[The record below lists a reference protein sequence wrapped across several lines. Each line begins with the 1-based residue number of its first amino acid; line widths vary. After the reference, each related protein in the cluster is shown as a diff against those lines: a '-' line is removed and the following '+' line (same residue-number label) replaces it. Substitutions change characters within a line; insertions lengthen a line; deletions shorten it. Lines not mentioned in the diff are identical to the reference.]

1 MKYMGSKR
9 RIAKDILPIILK
21 DRKPE
26 QWYVEPFCGGCNMI
40 ELVDGNR
47 IANDYNEYIAEMWNA
62 LVNRNWQ
69 PPTEITEEQYN
80 VIKANKEQY
89 PKELV
94 GFIGIAV
101 TFGSTWFGTYARNKR
116 GTNYAME
123 GRKNLMK
130 QVERLQGT
138 IFTSSSYCDITL
150 PKNSIIYC
158 DPPYEGVAG
167 YKDKFNHTAL
177 WQWCREKAKEGHS
190 VFISEYNAPNDFEC
204 IWQAELKTNM
214 NAKYET
220 KPVEK
225 LFKFSPTNVQ

>member
-1 MKYMGSKR
+1 MWSKAR
-9 RIAKDILPIILK
+9 FAKELLPIILK
-21 DRKPE
+21 YRKPY

-40 ELVDGNR
+40 ELVDGKR
-47 IANDYNEYIAEMWNA
+47 IANDYNEYVAEMWNA

-80 VIKANKEQY
+80 DIKANKEQY

-94 GFIGIAV
+94 GFTGIAV

-138 IFTSSSYCDITL
+138 IFTSNSYCDIAL

-167 YKDKFNHTAL
+167 YKDKFNHIAF
-177 WQWCREKAKEGHS
+177 WQWCREKTKEGHS

>member
-1 MKYMGSKR
+1 
-9 RIAKDILPIILK
+9 
-21 DRKPE
+21 
-26 QWYVEPFCGGCNMI
+26 
-40 ELVDGNR
+40 
-47 IANDYNEYIAEMWNA
+47 MWNA

-80 VIKANKEQY
+80 HIKANKEQY

-94 GFIGIAV
+94 GFTGIAV

-138 IFTSSSYCDITL
+138 IFTSSSYCDIAL

-167 YKDKFNHTAL
+167 YKDKFNHTDF
-177 WQWCREKAKEGHS
+177 WEWCREKTKKGHS
-190 VFISEYNAPNDFEC
+190 VFISEYNAPNDFKC
-204 IWQAELKTNM
+204 IWQSELKTNM
-214 NAKYET
+214 NAKHET
-220 KPVEK
+220 KPIEK
-225 LFKFSPTNVQ
+225 LFKFSLKNEGKRC

>member
-9 RIAKDILPIILK
+9 RIAKDILPIILEN
-21 DRKPE
+21 RMPN

-40 ELVDGNR
+40 ELVNGNR
-47 IANDYNEYIAEMWNA
+47 IANDYNEYVAEMWNA

-80 VIKANKEQY
+80 YIKTNKEQY

-94 GFIGIAV
+94 GFTGIAV

-123 GRKNLMK
+123 GRSNLMK

-138 IFTSSSYCDITL
+138 IFISSSYCDIAL

-167 YKDKFNHTAL
+167 YKDKFNHIAF
-177 WQWCREKAKEGHS
+177 WQWCREKTNEGHS

-204 IWQAELKTNM
+204 IWQSELKTNM

>member
-1 MKYMGSKR
+1 MGSKR

-21 DRKPE
+21 NRMPE
-26 QWYVEPFCGGCNMI
+26 QFYVEPFCGGCNMI
-40 ELVDGNR
+40 ELVDGKR
-47 IANDYNEYIAEMWNA
+47 IANDYNEYVVEMWNA

-80 VIKANKEQY
+80 DIKANKEQY

-94 GFIGIAV
+94 GFTGIQM
-101 TFGSTWFGTYARNKR
+101 TFGSTWFGTYARDKR
-116 GTNYAME
+116 HENYARVRAME

-138 IFTSSSYCDITL
+138 IFTSSSYCDIAL

-167 YKDKFNHTAL
+167 YKDKFNHTAF
-177 WQWCREKAKEGHS
+177 WQWCREKTKEGHS

-225 LFKFSPTNVQ
+225 LFKFFPTNV

>member
-9 RIAKDILPIILK
+9 RIAKDILPIILEN
-21 DRKPE
+21 RNPN

-40 ELVDGNR
+40 ELVNRNR
-47 IANDYNEYIAEMWNA
+47 IANDYNEYVAEMWNA

-69 PPTEITEEQYN
+69 PPTEITEGEYN
-80 VIKANKEQY
+80 DIKANKEQY

-94 GFIGIAV
+94 GFTGIAV

-123 GRKNLMK
+123 GRNNLMK

-138 IFTSSSYCDITL
+138 IFTSSSYCGIAL
-150 PKNSIIYC
+150 PENSIIYC

-167 YKDKFNHTAL
+167 YKDKFNHIAF
-177 WQWCREKAKEGHS
+177 WQWCREKTNEGHS
-190 VFISEYNAPNDFEC
+190 VFISEYNAPNDFYC
-204 IWQAELKTNM
+204 IWQSELKTNM

-225 LFKFSPTNVQ
+225 LFKFSPKNVQ

>member
-9 RIAKDILPIILK
+9 RIAKEILPIILK
-21 DRKPE
+21 DRNPE
-26 QWYVEPFCGGCNMI
+26 QWYVEPFCGGCNTI
-40 ELVDGNR
+40 GLVDGNR
-47 IANDYNEYIAEMWNA
+47 IANDYNEYVAEMWEA

-69 PPTEITEEQYN
+69 PPCEITEDQYN
-80 VIKANKEQY
+80 SIKANKDKY

-94 GFIGIAV
+94 GFTGIAV

-123 GRKNLMK
+123 GRSNLMK
-130 QVERLQGT
+130 QVERLRGT
-138 IFTSSSYCDITL
+138 IFTSSSYCEIAL

-167 YKDKFNHTAL
+167 YKDKFDHVTF
-177 WQWCREKAKEGHS
+177 WKWCREKQKEGHS
-190 VFISEYNAPNDFEC
+190 VFISEYNAPKDFVC
-204 IWQAELKTNM
+204 IWQSELKTNM

-225 LFKFSPTNVQ
+225 LYRYTS

>member
-9 RIAKDILPIILK
+9 RIAKDILPIILENRMP
-21 DRKPE
+21 D

-40 ELVDGNR
+40 ELVNGNR
-47 IANDYNEYIAEMWNA
+47 IANDYNEYVAEMWKA

-69 PPTEITEEQYN
+69 PPPEITEEQYN
-80 VIKANKEQY
+80 DIKVNKEQY

-94 GFIGIAV
+94 GFAGIAV

-130 QVERLQGT
+130 QVERLRGT
-138 IFTSSSYCDITL
+138 IFTSISYCDIDL

-167 YKDKFNHTAL
+167 YKDKFNHVAF
-177 WQWCREKAKEGHS
+177 WQWCREKTNEGHS

-204 IWQAELKTNM
+204 IWQSELKTNM

-225 LFKFSPTNVQ
+225 LFKFSPKNV

>member
-9 RIAKDILPIILK
+9 RIAKYILPIILK
-21 DRKPE
+21 DRKPG
-26 QWYVEPFCGGCNMI
+26 QWYVEPFCGGCNVI
-40 ELVDGNR
+40 EHVDGKR
-47 IANDYNEYIAEMWNA
+47 IANDYNEYVVEMWNA

-80 VIKANKEQY
+80 HIKANKEQY

-94 GFIGIAV
+94 GFTGIAM
-101 TFGSTWFGTYARNKR
+101 TFGATWFGTYARDKR
-116 GTNYAME
+116 YDNYPKKRAME

-138 IFTSSSYCDITL
+138 IFTSSSYCDIAL
-150 PKNSIIYC
+150 PENSIIYC

-167 YKDKFNHTAL
+167 YKDKFNHIAF
-177 WQWCREKAKEGHS
+177 WQWCRDKKKEGHTI
-190 VFISEYNAPNDFEC
+190 FISEYSAPNDFEC
-204 IWQAELKTNM
+204 IWQSELKTNM

-225 LFKFSPTNVQ
+225 LFTL

>member
-9 RIAKDILPIILK
+9 RIAKYILPIILK
-21 DRKPE
+21 DRKPG
-26 QWYVEPFCGGCNMI
+26 QWYVEPFCGGCNVI
-40 ELVDGNR
+40 EYVDGKR
-47 IANDYNEYIAEMWNA
+47 IANDYNEYVVEMWNA

-80 VIKANKEQY
+80 HIKANKEQY

-94 GFIGIAV
+94 GFTGIAM
-101 TFGSTWFGTYARNKR
+101 TFGATWFGTYARDKR
-116 GTNYAME
+116 HDNYPKKRAME

-138 IFTSSSYCDITL
+138 IFTSSSYCDIAL

-167 YKDKFNHTAL
+167 YKDKFNHTAF
-177 WQWCREKAKEGHS
+177 WQWCREKTKEGHS

-204 IWQAELKTNM
+204 IWQSELKTNM

-225 LFKFSPTNVQ
+225 LFTL

>member
-1 MKYMGSKR
+1 MWSKAR
-9 RIAKDILPIILK
+9 FAKELLPIILK
-21 DRKPE
+21 YRKPY

-40 ELVDGNR
+40 ELVDGKR
-47 IANDYNEYIAEMWNA
+47 IANDYNEYVAEMWNA

-80 VIKANKEQY
+80 DIKANKEQY

-94 GFIGIAV
+94 GFTGIAV

-138 IFTSSSYCDITL
+138 IFTSSSYCDIAL

-167 YKDKFNHTAL
+167 YKDKFNHTIF
-177 WQWCREKAKEGHS
+177 WQWCRDMANMGHTLF
-190 VFISEYNAPNDFEC
+190 VSEYSAPDDFEC
-204 IWQAELKTNM
+204 VWKKE
-214 NAKYET
+214 AKSSLSANG
-220 KPVEK
+220 KIGGNKVSIEK
-225 LFKFSPTNVQ
+225 LFKYKP

>member
-21 DRKPE
+21 NRMPE
-26 QWYVEPFCGGCNMI
+26 QFYIEPFCGGCNTI
-40 ELVDGNR
+40 ELVEGNR

-69 PPTEITEEQYN
+69 PPTEVTEEQYN
-80 VIKANKEQY
+80 DIKANKEQY

-94 GFIGIAV
+94 GFAGIAV

-123 GRKNLMK
+123 GRSNLMK
-130 QVERLQGT
+130 QVKRLQGT
-138 IFTSSSYCDITL
+138 IFTSSSYCDIAL
-150 PKNSIIYC
+150 PTNSIIYC
-158 DPPYEGVAG
+158 DPPYDGVAG
-167 YKDKFNHTAL
+167 YKDKFNHIAF
-177 WQWCREKAKEGHS
+177 WEWCREKSKEGHS

-204 IWQAELKTNM
+204 IWQSELKTNM

-225 LFKFSPTNVQ
+225 LFKFSPTNV